1 MSKAFA
7 SLTHAQRR
15 TRRRIL
21 QVLRPSLHRVDTLT
35 KHTMVGKTQTLAVV
49 MAMSIDREVAVYI
62 AVYHSC
68 SRKRVALRALADGFQ
83 PCPWTCERCGETV
96 QRDALKYEFLVRKEK
111 SLG

>member
-35 KHTMVGKTQTLAVV
+35 KHTMVSKTQTLVV
-49 MAMSIDREVAVYI
+49 IMAMHMDREVVLYMAV
-62 AVYHSC
+62 HHTC
-68 SRKRVALRALADGFQ
+68 SKRRVALREFSTGFQ
-83 PCPWTCERCGETV
+83 STPWKCPRCHATV
-96 QRDALKYEFLVRKEK
+96 GYNDLKYELLVERAR
-111 SLG
+111 G